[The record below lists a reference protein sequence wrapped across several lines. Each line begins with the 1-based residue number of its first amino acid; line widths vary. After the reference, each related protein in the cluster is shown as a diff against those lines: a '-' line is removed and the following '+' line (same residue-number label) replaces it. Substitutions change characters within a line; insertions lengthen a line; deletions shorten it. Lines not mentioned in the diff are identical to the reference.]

1 MARPYV
7 IDDYFLILSLHG
19 LDTSIN
25 DSLGISVNR
34 NLSSRYFD
42 SPTVSGHEESDC
54 TGVG

>member
-19 LDTSIN
+19 LDTSVN

-34 NLSSRYFD
+34 KLSSRFFD
-42 SPTVSGHEESDC
+42 SPTVSGHEEWD
-54 TGVG
+54 